1 MRNGASKE
9 QALAAN
15 GVVIPGATGSGMSSD
30 GAQLNGQPFLD
41 QLPQNDA
48 AQVKA
53 LAEGRMAFPTGT
65 ALKSAYWQDM
75 LQKVAQYD
83 PSFDAVNYTARAGTR
98 KAFTS
103 GKEG

>member
-1 MRNGASKE
+1 
-9 QALAAN
+9 
-15 GVVIPGATGSGMSSD
+15 
-30 GAQLNGQPFLD
+30 
-41 QLPQNDA
+41 LPQNDA

-75 LQKVAQYD
+75 LQKVAQFD
-83 PSFDAVNYTARAGTR
+83 PSFDAVNYNARAGTR